1 MVKGVI
7 NGDPSK
13 VQVDPTAKIKI
24 VRRTEATPD
33 ACFQISSGGVI
44 TSYIINGITVKEI
57 GQ

>member
-33 ACFQISSGGVI
+33 ACFQISSGRVI
-44 TSYIINGITVKEI
+44 TSYN
-57 GQ
+57 